1 MTDSK
6 KRILS
11 YFCMLFLPILGLI
24 LVNGWLMGAAQRSE
38 RVARIAADQTLHV
51 NLALSALEEQ
61 LATPVSHVYSLGRNE
76 AGVLDF
82 IGGKSGRSAA
92 VVEESFVSLLSRNP
106 DYAQVSWV
114 DERGIERFKVE
125 RSPDGKL
132 GIASPDELQNLSER
146 YFVRAGLKLAPAE
159 IYVSPLDL
167 NAADGEIERASRPLI
182 RYVIRVL
189 GENGKSN
196 GIVVLALS
204 AEKMLQHLTKYSG
217 AGNIVLLD
225 AEGYWLRA
233 AKPEDERV
241 FRLGRQERFASRH
254 PVVWER
260 IDSLGSGQEE
270 SATGLWTWATVRVK
284 PRDERKVNAETW
296 RIVAHVSGEQLSV
309 VRSAV
314 WLPILGQAGV
324 VLCLFGYGI
333 WRLGSST
340 EQRRR
345 VIAELSATQAELQGH
360 KAQLEIVVKERTQQL
375 VDANRALQE
384 SNAVLDRK
392 VAERTAELQ
401 HHRDHLE
408 ETVIVRTRDL
418 AAARD
423 AAESASRAKSELLAN
438 MSHEL
443 RTPLNHIMGFNALL
457 AREVTSENGKKRLAK
472 STQAT
477 ERLLRLINNLLDA
490 ARLESNA
497 LEISTVDFNLTR
509 MLDRLAG
516 QARPLLQ
523 EKRLDFVCE
532 VAAGIPQCLRGDERH
547 LAQVL
552 GELID
557 NALKFSERGTIALRV
572 RESALTPG
580 FCVLR
585 FDVEDQ
591 GIGIAPEACAGI
603 FELFA
608 QGDGSAKRRHGG
620 TGLGLAFC
628 RRLVKLM
635 GGEIGVDSEVGRG
648 SRFRLE
654 IPLALGAAGAPRSGE
669 FDPALVHGD
678 MLELAQLLA
687 EDRFDAQSK
696 WAACCA
702 HVGPRLAD
710 RREAF
715 ELALG
720 NFEFEEAREILA
732 WAAKKVADL
741 EGVAC

>member
-1 MTDSK
+1 
-6 KRILS
+6 
-11 YFCMLFLPILGLI
+11 MLFLPILGLI

-38 RVARIAADQTLHV
+38 RIARIAADETLHV
-51 NLALSALEEQ
+51 NLALSALEEH
-61 LATPVSHVYSLGRNE
+61 LATPISHVYSLGRNE
-76 AGVLDF
+76 SSVLDF
-82 IGGKSGRSAA
+82 IGGKSGRRAD
-92 VVEESFVSLLSRNP
+92 VLEESFVSLLSRNP
-106 DYAQVSWV
+106 DYAQMSWV
-114 DERGIERFKVE
+114 DERGIERVKVD
-125 RSPDGKL
+125 RTPDGKL
-132 GIASPDELQNLSER
+132 RIASPGELQNLSER
-146 YFVRAGLKLAPAE
+146 YFVREGMKLSHAE

-167 NAADGEIERASRPLI
+167 NAADGKIEGASRPLI

-189 GENGKSN
+189 GENGKSK
-196 GIVVLALS
+196 GIMVLALS

-217 AGNIVLLD
+217 ASNIVLLD
-225 AEGYWLRA
+225 AEGYWLKA
-233 AKPEDERV
+233 AQPEDERV
-241 FRLGRQERFASRH
+241 FLRARQERFATRH
-254 PVVWER
+254 PVAWER
-260 IDSLGSGQEE
+260 IDSQGSGQEE

-284 PRDERKVNAETW
+284 PRDERKVNAVTW
-296 RIVAHVSGEQLSV
+296 KIVAHVSGEQLSG

-333 WRLGSST
+333 WRLGSAT

-345 VIAELSATQAELQGH
+345 VIAELSVTKAELQGH
-360 KAQLEIVVKERTQQL
+360 KAQLEVVVKERTQQL
-375 VDANRALQE
+375 VDANRALLE
-384 SNAVLDRK
+384 NNAALDRK

-408 ETVIVRTRDL
+408 ATVIVRTRDL

-477 ERLLRLINNLLDA
+477 ERLLRLINNLLDV
-490 ARLESNA
+490 ARLESNE
-497 LEISTVDFNLTR
+497 LHISNIDFSLSR
-509 MLDRLAG
+509 MLDRIAG
-516 QARPLLQ
+516 EARPQLQ
-523 EKRLDFVCE
+523 EKSLEFVCD
-532 VAAGIPQCLRGDERH
+532 VAAGIPECLSGDERH

-552 GELID
+552 GELIN
-557 NALKFSERGTIALRV
+557 NALKFSEQGTIALRV
-572 RESALTPG
+572 RQSVLTPA

-585 FDVEDQ
+585 FEVEDQ
-591 GIGIAPEACAGI
+591 GIGIAPAARAGI

-635 GGEIGVDSEVGRG
+635 GGEIGVDSEVDRG
-648 SRFRLE
+648 SCFWLE
-654 IPLALGAAGAPRSGE
+654 VPLALSEACLSRTGE
-669 FDPALVHGD
+669 FDPALVQGD

-715 ELALG
+715 EQALG

-732 WAAKKVADL
+732 WAAKKVAEL
-741 EGVAC
+741 EVAAC